1 MSTRWFILSTGWFI
15 LSIRWF
21 VGGGDAFLL
30 QSFVEL
36 LVFQFQIVVVH
47 FEVLNFFQ
55 IRKVLVL
62 EPLDCFGLFVLSL
75 SGQEIGF
82 SVEQTCAAECL
93 VRLGIIDSRRIG
105 EDDGPV

>member
-1 MSTRWFILSTGWFI
+1 MPTGWFI
-15 LSIRWF
+15 LSTRWF
-21 VGGGDAFLL
+21 IFLTGWFVRGGDAFLL

-62 EPLDCFGLFVLSL
+62 EPLDCFGLLVLSL
-75 SGQEIGF
+75 GGQEIGF
-82 SVEQTCAAECL
+82 SVEETCAAECL
-93 VRLGIIDSRRIG
+93 VMLWIIDSGRIG
-105 EDDGPV
+105 EDDGAV